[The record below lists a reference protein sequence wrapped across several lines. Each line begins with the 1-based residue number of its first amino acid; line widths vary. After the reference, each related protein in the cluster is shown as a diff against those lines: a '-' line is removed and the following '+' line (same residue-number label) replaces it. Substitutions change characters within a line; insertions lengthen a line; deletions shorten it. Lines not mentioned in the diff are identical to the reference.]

1 MDDMKKVLIDKNV
14 NTKRLSKELQKLS
27 TEEYKLYTVSN
38 LENKNKKLDKTV
50 GLLILDGPTRLP
62 GRLAEKDTDQIMK
75 NLKAIIGREN
85 MGDILHVETAIKEKM
100 NYFITN
106 DKDILNKRTKIKEYY
121 PELSILSEEEFILIV
136 KQDQDEKRK

>member
-1 MDDMKKVLIDKNV
+1 MKKVLIDKNV

-50 GLLILDGPTRLP
+50 GLLILGGPTRLP

-85 MGDILHVETAIKEKM
+85 MGDILHVETTIKEIQS
-100 NYFITN
+100 YLFC
-106 DKDILNKRTKIKEYY
+106 LKRN
-121 PELSILSEEEFILIV
+121 LF
-136 KQDQDEKRK
+136 